1 MTEPFFFTGLPV
13 SKYRLS
19 WSIRLDGKTKKY
31 MALEVTDKHTMGNIT
46 EYTINE
52 LFRNTT
58 YLLELRAMTRWRRR
72 NLKSKRVIIRIR
84 TPSDNA
90 GKI

>member
-1 MTEPFFFTGLPV
+1 M
-13 SKYRLS
+13 SKYRIS
-19 WSIRLDGKTKKY
+19 WSMRLDDKTKKY
-31 MALEVTDKHTMGNIT
+31 VPLEVTDHHTMGNTT

-52 LFRNTT
+52 LFPNTT
-58 YLLELRAMTRWRRR
+58 YLLELRAMTRWKRR
-72 NLKSKRVIIRIR
+72 NLKSKHVTIRIR